1 VRFDNAFDVQA
12 PIGEV
17 WTAVLDVERVAP
29 CVPGAEVLEQV
40 SEDTYKV
47 GIKIRIGPIVQQ
59 YRGEIEILERD
70 ESARRAVMRARARE
84 MRGQGR
90 AEGRVELHLTE
101 DGATTH
107 GDMATEVTLSGPAAA
122 MGRGLIQDVSA
133 RIVDD
138 FATNLAA
145 MLAGGPAEAP
155 EPAPIPETAAP
166 DAPTRE
172 FPTLA
177 AARPQGPDTAPPPE
191 SEVTAAP
198 PAGAAAEAALGPSDE
213 EPTPPPPPDPAPPH
227 PAEVPSPA
235 AAAATGGPSA
245 SAGEP
250 AADAPSVGAG
260 PSAGPG
266 PSVGSGPSAGP
277 GPSVGA
283 GPSAGPGPS
292 VGAGPSAG
300 PGPSVDAGPSA
311 GAGGWPTGAPPGGPT
326 AGGER
331 EAALPVL
338 AIVGDVALRKLREPK
353 VIGAIAAVAVVGLM
367 LRRRR
372 RH

>member
-12 PIGEV
+12 PIDEV
-17 WTAVLDVERVAP
+17 WAAVLDVERVAP

-40 SEDTYKV
+40 SDTTYRV

-59 YRGEIEILERD
+59 YRGEIEIVEQD
-70 ESARRAVMRARARE
+70 ESEHRAVMRARARE
-84 MRGQGR
+84 IRGQGR
-90 AEGRVELHLTE
+90 AEGRVELRLT
-101 DGATTH
+101 DAGATTH

-145 MLAGGPAEAP
+145 MLASGPAAPTAEAP
-155 EPAPIPETAAP
+155 ELAPIPETASP

-172 FPTLA
+172 FPALA
-177 AARPQGPDTAPPPE
+177 SARPQGPDTAPPPE
-191 SEVTAAP
+191 SGVTAAP
-198 PAGAAAEAALGPSDE
+198 PVGPAAEAALGAPSEE
-213 EPTPPPPPDPAPPH
+213 EPAPPPPPPPPPSEVAPVEP
-227 PAEVPSPA
+227 PPPPPPPPTPA
-235 AAAATGGPSA
+235 AAAPVEPPPPPPPPPTPAGAAATGGPSA
-245 SAGEP
+245 RAAQPPPRPEP
-250 AADAPSVGAG
+250 PPS
-260 PSAGPG
+260 
-266 PSVGSGPSAGP
+266 
-277 GPSVGA
+277 
-283 GPSAGPGPS
+283 
-292 VGAGPSAG
+292 
-300 PGPSVDAGPSA
+300 
-311 GAGGWPTGAPPGGPT
+311 
-326 AGGER
+326 EH

-338 AIVGDVALRKLREPK
+338 SIVGDVALRKLREPK

>member
-12 PIGEV
+12 PIAQV
-17 WTAVLDVERVAP
+17 WAAVLDVERVAP

-40 SEDTYKV
+40 SDRTYRV

-59 YRGEIEILERD
+59 YRGEIEIVEQD
-70 ESARRAVMRARARE
+70 ESAQRAVMRARARE

-90 AEGRVELHLTE
+90 AEGRVELRLTE
-101 DGATTH
+101 AGATTH
-107 GDMATEVTLSGPAAA
+107 GDMATEVKLSGPAAA

-145 MLAGGPAEAP
+145 MLSSGPGAPTAEPP
-155 EPAPIPETAAP
+155 EVAPIPETASP

-172 FPTLA
+172 FQALA

-198 PAGAAAEAALGPSDE
+198 PAGPAAEAALGEPSE
-213 EPTPPPPPDPAPPH
+213 EDPAPPPPPPTPSAAAPVEP
-227 PAEVPSPA
+227 PPPPPPPPTPA

-245 SAGEP
+245 GAAQPPPRPEP
-250 AADAPSVGAG
+250 PPSE
-260 PSAGPG
+260 
-266 PSVGSGPSAGP
+266 
-277 GPSVGA
+277 
-283 GPSAGPGPS
+283 
-292 VGAGPSAG
+292 
-300 PGPSVDAGPSA
+300 
-311 GAGGWPTGAPPGGPT
+311 T
-326 AGGER
+326 

-338 AIVGDVALRKLREPK
+338 SIVGDVALRKLREPK

>member
-17 WTAVLDVERVAP
+17 WTTVLDVERVAP

-47 GIKIRIGPIVQQ
+47 GIKVRIGPIVQQ
-59 YRGEIEILERD
+59 YRGEIEIVERD
-70 ESARRAVMRARARE
+70 ESAHRAVMRARARE

-90 AEGRVELHLTE
+90 AEGRVELRLTE
-101 DGATTH
+101 DGAATH

-145 MLAGGPAEAP
+145 MLASGPAAPTAEAP
-155 EPAPIPETAAP
+155 EMAPIPETAAP

-172 FPTLA
+172 FPALA
-177 AARPQGPDTAPPPE
+177 AARPQGPDTTPPPE
-191 SEVTAAP
+191 SDVTAAP
-198 PAGAAAEAALGPSDE
+198 PAGPATEAALGPSDDA
-213 EPTPPPPPDPAPPH
+213 PTPPPPGPPK
-227 PAEVPSPA
+227 PAEAPSPA
-235 AAAATGGPSA
+235 ASEAAPVEPPPPPPPTPAGAAATGGPSA
-245 SAGEP
+245 SAGK
-250 AADAPSVGAG
+250 A
-260 PSAGPG
+260 
-266 PSVGSGPSAGP
+266 
-277 GPSVGA
+277 
-283 GPSAGPGPS
+283 
-292 VGAGPSAG
+292 
-300 PGPSVDAGPSA
+300 
-311 GAGGWPTGAPPGGPT
+311 

>member
-12 PIGEV
+12 PIDQV
-17 WTAVLDVERVAP
+17 WAAVLDVERVAP

-40 SEDTYKV
+40 SDSTYRV

-59 YRGEIEILERD
+59 YRGEIEIVEQD
-70 ESARRAVMRARARE
+70 ESAHRAVMRARARE

-90 AEGRVELHLTE
+90 AEGRVELRLTE
-101 DGATTH
+101 AGATTH

-145 MLAGGPAEAP
+145 MLSSGPAAPTAEAP
-155 EPAPIPETAAP
+155 EMAPIPETASP

-172 FPTLA
+172 FQALA
-177 AARPQGPDTAPPPE
+177 AARPQGPDTAPPPQ
-191 SEVTAAP
+191 SDVTAAP
-198 PAGAAAEAALGPSDE
+198 PAGPAAEAALGEPSEE
-213 EPTPPPPPDPAPPH
+213 EPAPPPPPPP
-227 PAEVPSPA
+227 PPTPA

-245 SAGEP
+245 AAAQPPPRPEP
-250 AADAPSVGAG
+250 PS
-260 PSAGPG
+260 SE
-266 PSVGSGPSAGP
+266 
-277 GPSVGA
+277 
-283 GPSAGPGPS
+283 
-292 VGAGPSAG
+292 
-300 PGPSVDAGPSA
+300 
-311 GAGGWPTGAPPGGPT
+311 T
-326 AGGER
+326 

-338 AIVGDVALRKLREPK
+338 SIVGDVSLRKLREPK

>member
-12 PIGEV
+12 PIAQV
-17 WTAVLDVERVAP
+17 WAAVLDVERVAP

-40 SEDTYKV
+40 SDRTYRV

-59 YRGEIEILERD
+59 YRGEIEIVEQD
-70 ESARRAVMRARARE
+70 ESAHRAVMRARARE

-90 AEGRVELHLTE
+90 AEGRVELRLTE
-101 DGATTH
+101 AGATTH
-107 GDMATEVTLSGPAAA
+107 GDMATEVKLSGPAAA

-145 MLAGGPAEAP
+145 MLSSGPAAPTAEAP
-155 EPAPIPETAAP
+155 EMAPIPETASP

-172 FPTLA
+172 FQALA

-198 PAGAAAEAALGPSDE
+198 PAGPAAEAALGEPSEE
-213 EPTPPPPPDPAPPH
+213 EPAPPPPPPP
-227 PAEVPSPA
+227 PPTPA

-245 SAGEP
+245 GAAQPPPRPEP
-250 AADAPSVGAG
+250 PPSE
-260 PSAGPG
+260 
-266 PSVGSGPSAGP
+266 
-277 GPSVGA
+277 
-283 GPSAGPGPS
+283 
-292 VGAGPSAG
+292 
-300 PGPSVDAGPSA
+300 
-311 GAGGWPTGAPPGGPT
+311 T
-326 AGGER
+326 

-338 AIVGDVALRKLREPK
+338 SIVGDVALRKLREPK

>member
-17 WTAVLDVERVAP
+17 WTTVLDVERVAP

-47 GIKIRIGPIVQQ
+47 GIKVRIGPIVQQ
-59 YRGEIEILERD
+59 YRGEIEIVERD
-70 ESARRAVMRARARE
+70 ESAHRAVMRARARE

-90 AEGRVELHLTE
+90 AEGRVELRLTE
-101 DGATTH
+101 DGAATH

-145 MLAGGPAEAP
+145 MLASGPAAPTAEAP
-155 EPAPIPETAAP
+155 EMAPIPETAAP

-172 FPTLA
+172 FPALA
-177 AARPQGPDTAPPPE
+177 AARPQGPDTTPPPE
-191 SEVTAAP
+191 SDVTAAP
-198 PAGAAAEAALGPSDE
+198 PAGPATEAALGPSDDA
-213 EPTPPPPPDPAPPH
+213 PTPTPPAPPH

-235 AAAATGGPSA
+235 ASEAAPVEPPPPPPPTPAGAAATGGPSA
-245 SAGEP
+245 SAGE
-250 AADAPSVGAG
+250 A
-260 PSAGPG
+260 
-266 PSVGSGPSAGP
+266 
-277 GPSVGA
+277 
-283 GPSAGPGPS
+283 
-292 VGAGPSAG
+292 
-300 PGPSVDAGPSA
+300 
-311 GAGGWPTGAPPGGPT
+311 T
-326 AGGER
+326 GGER

>member
-1 VRFDNAFDVQA
+1 MRFDNAFDVQA

-17 WTAVLDVERVAP
+17 WAAMLDVERVAP
-29 CVPGAEVLEQV
+29 CVPGAEVLERV
-40 SEDTYKV
+40 SDETYRI

-59 YRGEIEILERD
+59 YRGEIEIVEHD
-70 ESARRAVMRARARE
+70 ESTHHAVMRARARE

-90 AEGRVELHLTE
+90 AEGRVELRLTE
-101 DGATTH
+101 DGAGTH
-107 GDMATEVTLSGPAAA
+107 GDMATEVNLSGPAAA

-145 MLAGGPAEAP
+145 MLASGPAAPTAEAS
-155 EPAPIPETAAP
+155 EMAPVPETAAP

-172 FPTLA
+172 FPVLA
-177 AARPQGPDTAPPPE
+177 AARPQGPDTAPPPQ

-198 PAGAAAEAALGPSDE
+198 PAGPATEAALG
-213 EPTPPPPPDPAPPH
+213 EPAPPPPPPDPTPP
-227 PAEVPSPA
+227 PAEVPIPAASEGTPVEPPLTPA
-235 AAAATGGPSA
+235 AAAATGGPSGGA
-245 SAGEP
+245 AEP
-250 AADAPSVGAG
+250 AAAAPTGRPSVGNGPSGADG
-260 PSAGPG
+260 PSAGGEPR
-266 PSVGSGPSAGP
+266 V
-277 GPSVGA
+277 
-283 GPSAGPGPS
+283 
-292 VGAGPSAG
+292 
-300 PGPSVDAGPSA
+300 
-311 GAGGWPTGAPPGGPT
+311 
-326 AGGER
+326 GGER

-338 AIVGDVALRKLREPK
+338 PIVGDVALRRLREPK

>member
-47 GIKIRIGPIVQQ
+47 GIKVRIGPIVQQ
-59 YRGEIEILERD
+59 YRGEIEIVERD
-70 ESARRAVMRARARE
+70 ESAHRAVLRARARE

-90 AEGRVELHLTE
+90 AEGRVELRLTE
-101 DGATTH
+101 DGAATH

-145 MLAGGPAEAP
+145 MLASGPAAPTAQAP
-155 EPAPIPETAAP
+155 EIAPLPETAAP

-172 FPTLA
+172 FQTLA
-177 AARPQGPDTAPPPE
+177 AARPQGPDTTPPPQ
-191 SEVTAAP
+191 SDVTAAR
-198 PAGAAAEAALGPSDE
+198 PAGPAAEAALGPSDE
-213 EPTPPPPPDPAPPH
+213 PPTPPPPPDPAPPH
-227 PAEVPSPA
+227 PAQVPSPA
-235 AAAATGGPSA
+235 ASEAAPVEPPPPPPPTPAGAAATGGPSA
-245 SAGEP
+245 SAGE
-250 AADAPSVGAG
+250 
-260 PSAGPG
+260 
-266 PSVGSGPSAGP
+266 
-277 GPSVGA
+277 
-283 GPSAGPGPS
+283 
-292 VGAGPSAG
+292 
-300 PGPSVDAGPSA
+300 
-311 GAGGWPTGAPPGGPT
+311 T

-338 AIVGDVALRKLREPK
+338 AIVGDVALRKLRDPK
-353 VIGAIAAVAVVGLM
+353 VIGTIAAVAVVGLM

>member
-17 WTAVLDVERVAP
+17 WTAMLDVERVAP
-29 CVPGAEVLEQV
+29 CVPGAEVLERV
-40 SEDTYKV
+40 SDDTYRV

-59 YRGEIEILERD
+59 YRGEIEIVEHD
-70 ESARRAVMRARARE
+70 ESARRSVLRARARE

-138 FATNLAA
+138 FANNLTA
-145 MLAGGPAEAP
+145 MLASGPAAPTAEAP
-155 EPAPIPETAAP
+155 EIAPIPDTAAP

-172 FPTLA
+172 FPALA
-177 AARPQGPDTAPPPE
+177 AARPQGPDTAPPPQ

-198 PAGAAAEAALGPSDE
+198 PAGVAAEAALGPSDE
-213 EPTPPPPPDPAPPH
+213 PPTPPPPPDPAPPH
-227 PAEVPSPA
+227 PAEAPAASEGAPPDPPLTPA
-235 AAAATGGPSA
+235 AAVATGGPSGEV
-245 SAGEP
+245 SEEP
-250 AADAPSVGAG
+250 APPQLAEAQGAASEAAPVAPPPDG
-260 PSAGPG
+260 PSAGP
-266 PSVGSGPSAGP
+266 
-277 GPSVGA
+277 
-283 GPSAGPGPS
+283 
-292 VGAGPSAG
+292 
-300 PGPSVDAGPSA
+300 
-311 GAGGWPTGAPPGGPT
+311 
-326 AGGER
+326 ER
-331 EAALPVL
+331 EATLPVRSS
-338 AIVGDVALRKLREPK
+338 VGDVALRRLREPK
-353 VIGAIAAVAVVGLM
+353 VIGTIAAVAVVGLM

>member
-12 PIGEV
+12 PIDEV
-17 WTAVLDVERVAP
+17 WAAVLDVERVAP

-40 SEDTYKV
+40 SDTTYRV

-59 YRGEIEILERD
+59 YRGEIEIVEQD
-70 ESARRAVMRARARE
+70 ESEHRAVMRARARE

-90 AEGRVELHLTE
+90 AEGRVELRLTE
-101 DGATTH
+101 SGATTH

-145 MLAGGPAEAP
+145 MLASGPAAPTAEAP
-155 EPAPIPETAAP
+155 ELAPIPETASP

-172 FPTLA
+172 FPALA
-177 AARPQGPDTAPPPE
+177 SARPVGPDTAPPPE
-191 SEVTAAP
+191 SDVTAAP
-198 PAGAAAEAALGPSDE
+198 PAGPAAEAALGAPSEE
-213 EPTPPPPPDPAPPH
+213 EPALPPPPPPDAAPVEP
-227 PAEVPSPA
+227 PPPPPPPTPA
-235 AAAATGGPSA
+235 AAAPVEPPPPPPPPPTPAGAAATGGPSA
-245 SAGEP
+245 SAGQP
-250 AADAPSVGAG
+250 GGG
-260 PSAGPG
+260 PSAGDE
-266 PSVGSGPSAGP
+266 S
-277 GPSVGA
+277 
-283 GPSAGPGPS
+283 
-292 VGAGPSAG
+292 
-300 PGPSVDAGPSA
+300 
-311 GAGGWPTGAPPGGPT
+311 
-326 AGGER
+326 

-338 AIVGDVALRKLREPK
+338 SIVGDVALRKLREPK

>member
-17 WTAVLDVERVAP
+17 WIAMLDVERVAP

-59 YRGEIEILERD
+59 YRGEIEIVERD
-70 ESARRAVMRARARE
+70 ESAHRAVMRARARE

-90 AEGRVELHLTE
+90 AEGRVELRLTE

-145 MLAGGPAEAP
+145 MLASGPAAPTAEAP
-155 EPAPIPETAAP
+155 EMAPIPETAAP

-172 FPTLA
+172 FPALA
-177 AARPQGPDTAPPPE
+177 AARPQGPDTTPPPE

-198 PAGAAAEAALGPSDE
+198 PAGPATEAALGPTAD
-213 EPTPPPPPDPAPPH
+213 EPTPPPPPDPAPSQ

-235 AAAATGGPSA
+235 PVAPPAPPPPPPTPAGAAATGGPSA
-245 SAGEP
+245 
-250 AADAPSVGAG
+250 GAG
-260 PSAGPG
+260 Q
-266 PSVGSGPSAGP
+266 
-277 GPSVGA
+277 
-283 GPSAGPGPS
+283 
-292 VGAGPSAG
+292 
-300 PGPSVDAGPSA
+300 
-311 GAGGWPTGAPPGGPT
+311 T

-338 AIVGDVALRKLREPK
+338 AIVGDVALRRLREPK
-353 VIGAIAAVAVVGLM
+353 VIGAITAVAVVGLM

>member
-90 AEGRVELHLTE
+90 AEGRVELRLTE

-145 MLAGGPAEAP
+145 MLASGPAAPTAEAP
-155 EPAPIPETAAP
+155 EMAPIPETAAP

-177 AARPQGPDTAPPPE
+177 AARPQGPDTTPPPE

-198 PAGAAAEAALGPSDE
+198 PAGPAAEAALGPRDE
-213 EPTPPPPPDPAPPH
+213 PPIPPPPPDPVPPPTPPPPPPPPPPASEAAPVEPPS
-227 PAEVPSPA
+227 PPPPPPTPA

-245 SAGEP
+245 
-250 AADAPSVGAG
+250 GA
-260 PSAGPG
+260 
-266 PSVGSGPSAGP
+266 
-277 GPSVGA
+277 
-283 GPSAGPGPS
+283 
-292 VGAGPSAG
+292 
-300 PGPSVDAGPSA
+300 
-311 GAGGWPTGAPPGGPT
+311 APPPPPPEPPPS
-326 AGGER
+326 ER

>member
-17 WTAVLDVERVAP
+17 WATVLDVERVAP

-40 SEDTYKV
+40 SEDTYRV

-59 YRGEIEILERD
+59 YRGEIEIVEQD
-70 ESARRAVMRARARE
+70 ESAHRAVMRARARE

-90 AEGRVELHLTE
+90 AEGRVELRLTE

-107 GDMATEVTLSGPAAA
+107 GEMATELTLSGPAAA

-145 MLAGGPAEAP
+145 MLASGPAAPTAEAP
-155 EPAPIPETAAP
+155 AIAPTLETAAP

-172 FPTLA
+172 FPALA
-177 AARPQGPDTAPPPE
+177 SARPVGPDTAPPPE
-191 SEVTAAP
+191 SDVTAAP
-198 PAGAAAEAALGPSDE
+198 PAGPASEAALGAPSAE
-213 EPTPPPPPDPAPPH
+213 EPAPPPPPTPSAAARVEPPPPPPPTPSAAAPVEP
-227 PAEVPSPA
+227 PPPPPPPPTPA

-245 SAGEP
+245 RTGEP
-250 AADAPSVGAG
+250 AAGAPTG
-260 PSAGPG
+260 
-266 PSVGSGPSAGP
+266 
-277 GPSVGA
+277 
-283 GPSAGPGPS
+283 
-292 VGAGPSAG
+292 
-300 PGPSVDAGPSA
+300 GPSA
-311 GAGGWPTGAPPGGPT
+311 GAAQPPPEPPPS
-326 AGGER
+326 ER

-338 AIVGDVALRKLREPK
+338 SIVGDVALRKLREPK

>member
-40 SEDTYKV
+40 SDDTYKV
-47 GIKIRIGPIVQQ
+47 QIKVRIGPIVQQ
-59 YRGEIEILERD
+59 YRGEIEIVEQD
-70 ESARRAVMRARARE
+70 ESAHRAVMRARARE

-90 AEGRVELHLTE
+90 AEGRVELRLTE
-101 DGATTH
+101 AGATTH

-145 MLAGGPAEAP
+145 MLASGPAAPTAQAP
-155 EPAPIPETAAP
+155 EIAPIPETAAP

-172 FPTLA
+172 FPALA
-177 AARPQGPDTAPPPE
+177 AARPQGPDTTPPPQ
-191 SEVTAAP
+191 SEVTAAR
-198 PAGAAAEAALGPSDE
+198 PAGPAAEAALGAPSDE
-213 EPTPPPPPDPAPPH
+213 PPPPPPP
-227 PAEVPSPA
+227 PPTPA
-235 AAAATGGPSA
+235 AAAATGGPSGR
-245 SAGEP
+245 AGDPP
-250 AADAPSVGAG
+250 APAPSL
-260 PSAGPG
+260 
-266 PSVGSGPSAGP
+266 
-277 GPSVGA
+277 
-283 GPSAGPGPS
+283 
-292 VGAGPSAG
+292 
-300 PGPSVDAGPSA
+300 
-311 GAGGWPTGAPPGGPT
+311 
-326 AGGER
+326 GGER

-338 AIVGDVALRKLREPK
+338 SIVGDVALQRLRDPK
-353 VIGAIAAVAVVGLM
+353 VIGTIAAVAAVGLM

>member
-12 PIGEV
+12 PIDEV

-40 SEDTYKV
+40 SDDTYKV

-90 AEGRVELHLTE
+90 AEGRVELRLTE

-145 MLAGGPAEAP
+145 MLASGPAAPTAEAP
-155 EPAPIPETAAP
+155 EMTPIPETAAP

-198 PAGAAAEAALGPSDE
+198 PAGAASEAALGPSAE
-213 EPTPPPPPDPAPPH
+213 EPTPPPPPT
-227 PAEVPSPA
+227 PA

-245 SAGEP
+245 
-250 AADAPSVGAG
+250 AA
-260 PSAGPG
+260 
-266 PSVGSGPSAGP
+266 
-277 GPSVGA
+277 
-283 GPSAGPGPS
+283 
-292 VGAGPSAG
+292 
-300 PGPSVDAGPSA
+300 
-311 GAGGWPTGAPPGGPT
+311 APPPPPEPPPS
-326 AGGER
+326 ER

-353 VIGAIAAVAVVGLM
+353 VIGTIAAVAVVGLI

>member
-17 WTAVLDVERVAP
+17 WTTVLDVERVAP

-47 GIKIRIGPIVQQ
+47 GIKVRIGPIVQQ
-59 YRGEIEILERD
+59 YRGEIEIVERD
-70 ESARRAVMRARARE
+70 ESAHRAVMRARARE

-90 AEGRVELHLTE
+90 AEGRVELRLTE
-101 DGATTH
+101 DGAATH

-145 MLAGGPAEAP
+145 MLASGPAAPTAEAP
-155 EPAPIPETAAP
+155 EMAPIPETAAP

-172 FPTLA
+172 FPALA
-177 AARPQGPDTAPPPE
+177 AARPQGPDTTPPPE
-191 SEVTAAP
+191 SDVTAAP
-198 PAGAAAEAALGPSDE
+198 PAGPATEAALGPSDDA
-213 EPTPPPPPDPAPPH
+213 PTPPPPAPPQ

-235 AAAATGGPSA
+235 ASEAAPVEPPPPPPPTPAGAAATGGPSA
-245 SAGEP
+245 SAGE
-250 AADAPSVGAG
+250 A
-260 PSAGPG
+260 
-266 PSVGSGPSAGP
+266 
-277 GPSVGA
+277 
-283 GPSAGPGPS
+283 
-292 VGAGPSAG
+292 
-300 PGPSVDAGPSA
+300 
-311 GAGGWPTGAPPGGPT
+311 

-353 VIGAIAAVAVVGLM
+353 VIGAIAAVTVVGLM